1 MFDLSHAITL
11 FCSFSFFFCCQTSY
25 ARVIMDR
32 SRPTR
37 VAKKIPPSDCRVIP
51 LESSVM
57 GHVWRYLLFQYVA
70 NTKNVKC
77 KTFYFYPVFIR
88 YSSYKSN
95 LIIMI
100 PDNCSKKRSF
110 CSSSICLLISF
121 CKWLPCSGKIY
132 YDTQLY
138 IAKILFKLN
147 CTNDIWSMAYLT
159 CCTATASGCSAKG
172 SPTSVKLQL
181 W

>member
-1 MFDLSHAITL
+1 MFDFNHDNTL

-70 NTKNVKC
+70 VPKIQNRPC
-77 KTFYFYPVFIR
+77 KTFYPICLAKTKYIEMIMKYIIG

-95 LIIMI
+95 LIMMI

-121 CKWLPCSGKIY
+121 CKWLPCSRKTY
-132 YDTQLY
+132 YVTQLY
-138 IAKILFKLN
+138 IAKVL
-147 CTNDIWSMAYLT
+147 
-159 CCTATASGCSAKG
+159 
-172 SPTSVKLQL
+172 
-181 W
+181 

>member
-1 MFDLSHAITL
+1 MQSMICGGNLTCMTRCPSLSLFGVAPSDWRTPSRGAFPVSCVEMSITYICRDQQNYLTTISNNLSSCNVMFDLNHVITL

-70 NTKNVKC
+70 NTK
-77 KTFYFYPVFIR
+77 
-88 YSSYKSN
+88 KS
-95 LIIMI
+95 
-100 PDNCSKKRSF
+100 
-110 CSSSICLLISF
+110 
-121 CKWLPCSGKIY
+121 
-132 YDTQLY
+132 T
-138 IAKILFKLN
+138 
-147 CTNDIWSMAYLT
+147 
-159 CCTATASGCSAKG
+159 
-172 SPTSVKLQL
+172 V
-181 W
+181 

>member
-1 MFDLSHAITL
+1 MICGRNLTCMTRCPSLSLFGVAPSNWRTPSEGAFPASCVDMSMTYPCRNQQNYLKTISNNLGIIAKSCNVTFDQNHNITL

-70 NTKNVKC
+70 NTKN
-77 KTFYFYPVFIR
+77 T
-88 YSSYKSN
+88 KST
-95 LIIMI
+95 M
-100 PDNCSKKRSF
+100 
-110 CSSSICLLISF
+110 
-121 CKWLPCSGKIY
+121 
-132 YDTQLY
+132 
-138 IAKILFKLN
+138 
-147 CTNDIWSMAYLT
+147 
-159 CCTATASGCSAKG
+159 
-172 SPTSVKLQL
+172 
-181 W
+181 

>member
-1 MFDLSHAITL
+1 MVFKFHKVGCNQWYVGEISPALLDVPLYPCSGLRLRIGARPPEEHFRYLAWICQWPIYVVISKIILQLYPTIYSCNVMFDLNHVITL

-70 NTKNVKC
+70 NQRNK
-77 KTFYFYPVFIR
+77 
-88 YSSYKSN
+88 KST
-95 LIIMI
+95 M
-100 PDNCSKKRSF
+100 
-110 CSSSICLLISF
+110 
-121 CKWLPCSGKIY
+121 
-132 YDTQLY
+132 
-138 IAKILFKLN
+138 
-147 CTNDIWSMAYLT
+147 
-159 CCTATASGCSAKG
+159 
-172 SPTSVKLQL
+172 
-181 W
+181 

>member
-1 MFDLSHAITL
+1 MFIRDRYSNFTRLDAINDMWGKSHLHDSMSLSILVRRCAFWLAHALQRSISGILRGYVDDLYVSWSAKLSFNYIQWFWQIEIISCNAMFDSNLGITL

-70 NTKNVKC
+70 NTKN
-77 KTFYFYPVFIR
+77 T
-88 YSSYKSN
+88 
-95 LIIMI
+95 
-100 PDNCSKKRSF
+100 
-110 CSSSICLLISF
+110 
-121 CKWLPCSGKIY
+121 
-132 YDTQLY
+132 
-138 IAKILFKLN
+138 KL
-147 CTNDIWSMAYLT
+147 TM
-159 CCTATASGCSAKG
+159 
-172 SPTSVKLQL
+172 
-181 W
+181 